1 MLPSRRDFL
10 RRISSVAAACAVAV
24 VVPGVV
30 HEALASPVPRKRV
43 LLLENLHTGKRLEV
57 AYAVNGRYTPEALKT
72 LNQFLR
78 DPRNGATTRMD
89 PRLFDLLHLLWVRL
103 GAKTPYHVV
112 SAYRS
117 PSTNAQMR
125 RKSRGV
131 ARNSY
136 HMRGKAMDVY
146 LPGVPLARLRDA
158 ALAARMGGVGFYPRD
173 GFVHLDTGP
182 VRHW

>member
-1 MLPSRRDFL
+1 MIHSRREFL
-10 RRISSVAAACAVAV
+10 RRISGVAVACAAAVVA
-24 VVPGVV
+24 PGVV
-30 HEALASPVPRKRV
+30 QEALASPVPRKRV
-43 LLLENLHTGKRLEV
+43 LFLENLHTGKRLEI

-72 LNQFLR
+72 LNRFLR
-78 DPRNGATTRMD
+78 DPVSGDTTRMD
-89 PRLFDLLHLLWVRL
+89 PRLFDLLYLLWVRL
-103 GAKTPYHVV
+103 GAMNPYHVV

-117 PSTNAQMR
+117 PATNALMR
-125 RKSRGV
+125 RKSRAV

-136 HMRGKAMDVY
+136 HTRGKAVDVY
-146 LPGVPLARLRDA
+146 LPGVSLGRLREA